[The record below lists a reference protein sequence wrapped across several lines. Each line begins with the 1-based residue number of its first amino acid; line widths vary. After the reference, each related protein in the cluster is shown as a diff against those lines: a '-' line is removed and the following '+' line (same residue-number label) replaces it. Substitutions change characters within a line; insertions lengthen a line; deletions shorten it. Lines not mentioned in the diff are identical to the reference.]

1 MSRIHHKHVWG
12 EKDKSAVVHQQVRS
26 EQRGP
31 EEEVSY
37 DGSRI
42 TAVIGSFGGREG
54 VQGLW
59 GGTLPHH
66 PQPPH
71 RSHTHSHLASSPPVP
86 ENPPAECNPTQ
97 SPSQL
102 CPPSIAAKENQ
113 WNIFPPKWRGTMDV
127 KVFLIREFT
136 QKALLFF
143 SPFFSTSRLAE
154 QSERGWKWG
163 NNGWWVMKVTH
174 FPLRRSLLS
183 NINFIT
189 HNPGCQS
196 TSDRL
201 TSPAWLR
208 PWLCAQYAA
217 PEATSVFLPLSP
229 SLMCHCVLS
238 YLTLI
243 MEVETLLY
251 CCIIERPSDVL
262 ALGKSSR

>member
-1 MSRIHHKHVWG
+1 MSRIYHKHMWL
-12 EKDKSAVVHQQVRS
+12 EKKAACRSRSAGTGRNN
-26 EQRGP
+26 RGR

-42 TAVIGSFGGREG
+42 TAVIGSFRGREG
-54 VQGLW
+54 VGVMRRDI
-59 GGTLPHH
+59 TSPSTAA
-66 PQPPH
+66 
-71 RSHTHSHLASSPPVP
+71 RSHTHSHLAVSPPVP
-86 ENPPAECNPTQ
+86 ENPPQ
-97 SPSQL
+97 SVIPHRAPLSSARLRLLQ
-102 CPPSIAAKENQ
+102 KKNQ

-136 QKALLFF
+136 QKALTLFF
-143 SPFFSTSRLAE
+143 FFFFFSASRLAE

-174 FPLRRSLLS
+174 FPLRRSLPS

-201 TSPAWLR
+201 TSPPCFR
-208 PWLCAQYAA
+208 PW
-217 PEATSVFLPLSP
+217 PEDTSVFLPLSP
-229 SLMCHCVLS
+229 PLMCKETCHCVLS
-238 YLTLI
+238 YLTLK
-243 MEVETLLY
+243 MEVETLRY

-262 ALGKSSR
+262 AVGKWVR